1 MKSLAI
7 VIFEDRVSLSHV
19 VMELIHTYNKL
30 SELKECNVLMEIQT
44 NINKFPKTF
53 DEEICMLQKSE
64 TPKNCS
70 IVTEA
75 TKSRNV

>member
-1 MKSLAI
+1 MWL
-7 VIFEDRVSLSHV
+7 
-19 VMELIHTYNKL
+19 
-30 SELKECNVLMEIQT
+30 LMEIQT

-70 IVTEA
+70 TVTEA
-75 TKSRNV
+75 TKSRNVWYGHTFISSKNLV